1 MIRGSPVSVSSVAP
15 SVRLHPW
22 RYNAR
27 VTSRIFAVA
36 LLTAAIPIGPRQAQ
50 LPREPVSHEL
60 PQHETAHLTIA
71 TSASPATIMPGQKLT
86 LTVEVTPKPRMHVY
100 APGQE
105 GYIPISLKLEPDA
118 AVTAARAKYP
128 AGEKLFMAA
137 LNETQ
142 LVYAKPFS
150 ITQELKLA
158 ASPDL
163 AKRAAG
169 GGSITLKG
177 SVRYQA
183 CDDKICFLPATVP
196 VEWSVKLS
204 PAK

>member
-1 MIRGSPVSVSSVAP
+1 MQLISAAVLLSVA
-15 SVRLHPW
+15 VML
-22 RYNAR
+22 
-27 VTSRIFAVA
+27 
-36 LLTAAIPIGPRQAQ
+36 GPQRAQ

-60 PQHETAHLTIA
+60 PQHETAHLTMA
-71 TSASPATIMPGQKLT
+71 TSAAPATIAPGQKLT
-86 LTVEVTPKPRMHVY
+86 LTVEVTPKPNMHVY

-105 GYIPISLKLEPDA
+105 GYIPISLKLQEDQRF
-118 AVTAARAKYP
+118 TAAKAKYP
-128 AGEKLFMAA
+128 VGEKVLMKA

-142 LVYAKPFS
+142 IVYAKPFR

-158 ASPDL
+158 ASPEL
-163 AKRAAG
+163 AKGAG
-169 GGSITLKG
+169 DGGSITVKG